1 MWNGDPVGAPVI
13 GLSLVVISS
22 YLGNLGNMEAAEV
35 QSGEFLSL
43 KCFVSDYCYFL
54 LDPDV
59 PVFGLVWFVIS

>member
-1 MWNGDPVGAPVI
+1 
-13 GLSLVVISS
+13 
-22 YLGNLGNMEAAEV
+22 MEAAEV